1 MTDLEF
7 YFNNF
12 IATVCAHFRLGRFVE
27 TFWSSTNNEMVMCTF
42 RCIYFIFLIRNGMIF
57 FK

>member
-42 RCIYFIFLIRNGMIF
+42 RCIYLF
-57 FK
+57 FFNSEWNDFF